1 MGPGSET
8 IVSRGARGAA
18 GGRKAAALAATQRM
32 CTEVLG
38 EGPVQHLC
46 DRFAILSFE
55 LHGARLR
62 SVACRSAVLWACKQG
77 QPCLQ
82 WVLAYSAPQSPMCPI
97 MALQNYIGLDYCGA
111 TYAFGAMYLFCASLA
126 AMPLLSQ
133 RFATSAVRREK
144 ILMHVIKSK
153 ALILYY
159 TMLKTESSLP
169 PGIDWIDS
177 R

>member
-1 MGPGSET
+1 M
-8 IVSRGARGAA
+8 
-18 GGRKAAALAATQRM
+18 
-32 CTEVLG
+32 
-38 EGPVQHLC
+38 
-46 DRFAILSFE
+46 
-55 LHGARLR
+55 
-62 SVACRSAVLWACKQG
+62 
-77 QPCLQ
+77 
-82 WVLAYSAPQSPMCPI
+82 
-97 MALQNYIGLDYCGA
+97 GA

-133 RFATSAVRREK
+133 HFATSAVRREK